1 MDCLRLVI
9 TNPKNLTLF
18 ERTIKKIAKGDTKLY
33 NEYILEVI
41 NKIQQRHSL
50 TSILELIK
58 HEQLLFNS
66 DAFRNYRLDMEESDN
81 YIINP
86 FEIEEGVMEC
96 RKCGSNKVISYTK
109 QMRSADEPATVFGI
123 CSRCNHKW
131 RE

>member
-9 TNPKNLTLF
+9 TNPKNLSLF
-18 ERTIKKIAKGDTKLY
+18 DRHIKKVSKGDPALY
-33 NEYILEVI
+33 NEYILEVVE
-41 NKIQQRHSL
+41 KVQQRHSL
-50 TSILELIK
+50 SSIMDMIK
-58 HEQLLFNS
+58 QEKLLFNS
-66 DAFRNYRLDMEESDN
+66 DAFREYRLDMDESDN
-81 YIINP
+81 YITNP

-123 CSRCNHKW
+123 CSKCNHKW